1 MYNPYVLEKLKVEIL
16 FDHYCHWTKRAS
28 MNNTADSL
36 SYQMV
41 SACTF
46 AVFSI
51 LIIGGN
57 SFCLLVLRRGEYMKT
72 TTKALL
78 TSLTCA
84 DLSMGLFCT
93 FPRFLAAVFRS
104 FLTPSTSTVICFAT
118 VITNG
123 YFTTIST
130 TSLLMVNF
138 DRYFAIESPLRSIRF
153 ITTRRVRIF
162 VAVAWPVTAITVGT
176 FTLFLDTKDFAWD
189 IYHQQSSSSHPH
201 SLIALSIAFVFF
213 FCLPVVLTI
222 VFYARILIIVR
233 RLQSPDTNLPTSN
246 ESIGRHN
253 RLNDHKALTRFLLV
267 TFVSSLT

>member
-1 MYNPYVLEKLKVEIL
+1 MYFCRVL
-16 FDHYCHWTKRAS
+16 H
-28 MNNTADSL
+28 
-36 SYQMV
+36 
-41 SACTF
+41 
-46 AVFSI
+46 

-57 SFCLLVLRRGEYMKT
+57 SFCLLVLRRGEYIKT

-104 FLTPSTSTVICFAT
+104 FLTPSTLTVICFAT

-138 DRYFAIESPLRSIRF
+138 DRHFAI
-153 ITTRRVRIF
+153 
-162 VAVAWPVTAITVGT
+162 
-176 FTLFLDTKDFAWD
+176 
-189 IYHQQSSSSHPH
+189 
-201 SLIALSIAFVFF
+201 FF

-233 RLQSPDTNLPTSN
+233 RLQSPDTNLRTSN
-246 ESIGRHN
+246 ESIGRHKSPQWPQSTYAFSTGDFCIIFN
-253 RLNDHKALTRFLLV
+253 LATILCVYVLFILLWWTLLPFLHKVICAF
-267 TFVSSLT
+267 SLSL